1 MQHRKVMKLDEKFW
15 RKLNHPL
22 PFTAERFYKISGIDK
37 FIKRNNLTREVTSI
51 NQVLIGAEDYNRI
64 ADIFANNPLVKLQLP
79 EHLRSFYF
87 HNIVGTALP
96 TYKKGIPAGE
106 VWFEWNDNE

>member
-15 RKLNHPL
+15 RKLNYPL
-22 PFTAERFYKISGIDK
+22 PFTVERFYKISGIDK

-51 NQVLIGAEDYNRI
+51 NQVLIGTEDYNRI

-79 EHLRSFYF
+79 KHLRNFYF
-87 HNIVGTALP
+87 YHMLGTALP
-96 TYKKGIPAGE
+96 TYKKGIPSGE
-106 VWFEWNDNE
+106 VWFEWSDDE